1 MVARDAFGCSVLGAQ
16 GPGARLAICATA
28 NVRFAH
34 GVDSAATVALG
45 AQALKEVNAIHTRGF
60 GASTLHFS
68 TLVHIFTNF
77 VSPSADPSRG
87 AEALEAVLPVDA
99 VAFAATDYVPASL
112 FGAT

>member
-1 MVARDAFGCSVLGAQ
+1 MRGGIHTQVLKTG
-16 GPGARLAICATA
+16 
-28 NVRFAH
+28 
-34 GVDSAATVALG
+34 
-45 AQALKEVNAIHTRGF
+45 NAITTTYRCGR
-60 GASTLHFS
+60 T
-68 TLVHIFTNF
+68 FTNF